1 METTGNAQVTSTSVG
16 LRYGLLTALVSIII
30 TFALSA
36 AQLET
41 SPLRYL
47 TSVVLI
53 AGIVLAQ
60 REFKARNAG
69 FMEYGQGVGLGVT
82 LSAVVGLLS
91 TIYTYV
97 YTNFVDPDMMART
110 MEKVRADMEAK
121 GTMSDAQIDQA
132 MAISSKFTS
141 GPVMLIF
148 IVVGSI
154 FIGLIISLISSAFI
168 KNAKP
173 EFE

>member
-1 METTGNAQVTSTSVG
+1 METTGTPNATPTTVG
-16 LRYGLLTALVSIII
+16 LRYGLLTGLVSIII
-30 TFALSA
+30 TFGINA

-69 FMEYGQGVGLGVT
+69 FMEYGQGLGVGVV
-82 LSAVVGLLS
+82 LSTVVGLLS
-91 TIYTYV
+91 AVFTYV
-97 YTNFVDPDMMART
+97 YTNFVDPNMMART

-132 MAISSKFTS
+132 MALSSKFTS

-148 IVVGSI
+148 VIVGSI
-154 FIGLIISLISSAFI
+154 VIGLIISLISAAFI

>member
-1 METTGNAQVTSTSVG
+1 METTGNPEVTPTAVG
-16 LRYGLLTALVSIII
+16 LRYGLLTGLISIII
-30 TFALSA
+30 TFGLNA
-36 AQLET
+36 AHQET

-69 FMEYGQGVGLGVT
+69 FMGYGQGLSVGVV
-82 LSAVVGLLS
+82 LSTIVGLLS
-91 TIYTYV
+91 AVFTYV
-97 YTNFVDPDMMART
+97 YTNFIDPEMMTRT

-121 GTMSDAQIDQA
+121 GSMTDAQIDQA
-132 MAISSKFTS
+132 MAMSAKFTT
-141 GPVMLIF
+141 GPVLLLFVI
-148 IVVGSI
+148 IGSI
-154 FIGLIISLISSAFI
+154 VIGLIISLITSAFI
-168 KNAKP
+168 KNVKP